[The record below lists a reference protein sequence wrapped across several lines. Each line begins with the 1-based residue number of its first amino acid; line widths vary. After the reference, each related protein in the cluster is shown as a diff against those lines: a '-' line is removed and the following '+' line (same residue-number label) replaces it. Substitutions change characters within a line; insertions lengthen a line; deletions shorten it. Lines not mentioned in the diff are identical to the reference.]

1 MASRTDRPLILVGSG
16 PGIGRH
22 IACEFALRR
31 FNKVALLAR
40 NAGRLA
46 EDQAA
51 VQAATDGKTEVRTYT
66 VDITNDEEFIATLDK
81 IEKEMGSPEIFYYNA
96 ARVALSK
103 LLESDAKEMEFDFQ
117 INCTSL
123 HTAAKWAIPRL
134 VSLANADTDARPS
147 LLVTSSLLPLDPIP
161 DVFALSMAKAAQ
173 RNMTQSLA
181 KVYGPK
187 GVHIG
192 MVLVGGRV
200 DPAHETLSPSNI
212 ASRTW
217 GLFEEPK
224 GKQTFEIQVV

>member
-1 MASRTDRPLILVGSG
+1 MASRTDRPLILIGSG

-22 IACEFALRR
+22 IACEFASRR

-40 NAGRLA
+40 NAERLA

-51 VQAATDGKTEVRTYT
+51 IKAATDDKTEVRTYP
-66 VDITNDEEFIATLDK
+66 VDITDDEEFIATLDK
-81 IEKEMGSPEIFYYNA
+81 IEKEMGVPEVFYYNA
-96 ARVALSK
+96 ARVTLSK
-103 LLESDAKEMEFDFQ
+103 LLESEGREIEYDFQ
-117 INCTSL
+117 INCASL
-123 HTAAKWAIPRL
+123 YTAAKWAIPRL
-134 VSLANADTDARPS
+134 VSLADADAHARPS

-161 DVFALSMAKAAQ
+161 DMFALSMAKAAQ

-192 MVLVGGRV
+192 MVLVGGAV
-200 DPAHETLSPSNI
+200 DPTHATLSPSNI

-224 GKQTFEIQVV
+224 EKQTFEIQVV